1 MERTQLQTLK
11 SQLLPKL
18 EGLCAK
24 VLNNRA
30 LGVETAADVWTDFEL
45 FHAAEVKTAAATE
58 AYVRLVAVRRCR
70 RMKQLEGRQ
79 APLTTEAP
87 DRAAAADEQLIR
99 AERDRK
105 LAACMEKLEP
115 SAKRLLRMR
124 YQLGMT
130 QESIGEQLGVSKQ
143 YAGRILARALEGLRG
158 CVEATA

>member
-1 MERTQLQTLK
+1 MERSELTALK

-30 LGVETAADVWTDFEL
+30 LGAETALDVWTDFEL
-45 FHAAEVKTAAATE
+45 FHAAEVKSPAATE

-70 RMKQLEGRQ
+70 RLKMLDARQ

-87 DRAAAADEQLIR
+87 DRAARADEQLIA
-99 AERDRK
+99 AERDQK
-105 LAACMEKLEP
+105 LAACIEKLDAN
-115 SAKRLLRMR
+115 AKRLLRMR

-130 QESIGEQLGVSKQ
+130 QESIGERLGVSKQ
-143 YAGRILARALEGLRG
+143 YAGRILARAVDGLRT